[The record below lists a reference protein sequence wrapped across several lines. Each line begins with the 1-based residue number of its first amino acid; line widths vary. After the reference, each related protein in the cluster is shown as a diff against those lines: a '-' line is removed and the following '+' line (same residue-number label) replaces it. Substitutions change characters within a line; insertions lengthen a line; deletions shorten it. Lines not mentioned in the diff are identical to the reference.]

1 MKDTFK
7 LYPDLKSYHETSDGQ
22 KFFIP
27 TDAANH
33 ARTLIDKTVK
43 EVKRG
48 SSKKEAANDSKD
60 SKLNAIQAAKLRKE
74 AIEKLETVEAVEK
87 ALETETAKSVK
98 AAGEK
103 RIEELK
109 AFSTASVDSSE
120 EEE

>member
-1 MKDTFK
+1 MKETFK
-7 LYPDLKSYHETSDGQ
+7 QYPDLKSYHETSDGS
-22 KFFIP
+22 KFFTP

-33 ARTLIDKTVK
+33 ARSLTDKTVE

-60 SKLNAIQAAKLRKE
+60 SKLNAIQAAKLRLE
-74 AIEKLETVEAVEK
+74 AIEKLDTVEAVEK

-109 AFSTASVDSSE
+109 ASASVD
-120 EEE
+120 

>member
-1 MKDTFK
+1 MKNTFK

-33 ARTLIDKTVK
+33 ARTLTDKTGK

-48 SSKKEAANDSKD
+48 SEAANDGQHD

-74 AIEKLETVEAVEK
+74 AIEKLETVEAVEI

-109 AFSTASVDSSE
+109 ASASASVNPSE

>member
-1 MKDTFK
+1 MKNTFK

-33 ARTLIDKTVK
+33 ARSLKDKTVK

-48 SSKKEAANDSKD
+48 SKAEAANDGQHD

-74 AIEKLETVEAVEK
+74 AIEKLETVEAVEI

-109 AFSTASVDSSE
+109 ASASASVNPSE